1 MKINK
6 YFSLF
11 ITNPITIC
19 TVISIFL
26 FAFSFSVSPD
36 YWYDFYVVSL
46 VLSIVLFVSYWIAF
60 VVAKKINR
68 KQNVRLKI
76 KNYRLFLAFSI
87 LLLILTIVYIV
98 GSHVTET
105 VFSLKYERY
114 FSYFDF
120 IETSIREKTSIF
132 YWSTAPAFII
142 VLCLGFFNALISLMF
157 FSEIKLVSNQNEN
170 KPINN
175 QSLSKGNIGNKIC
188 EIREKRN
195 LTQIELASKLSI
207 SSKLVSDW
215 EQSKSYPS
223 MDILVNISE
232 ILDYD
237 FIKYLFEG
245 DKDV

>member
-1 MKINK
+1 MKTNK
-6 YFSLF
+6 YFTLF

-26 FAFSFSVSPD
+26 FAFSFSISPD
-36 YWYDFYVVSL
+36 YWYDFYIVSL

-60 VVAKKINR
+60 VVAKKINK
-68 KQNVRLKI
+68 KQNVTLKI
-76 KNYRLFLAFSI
+76 KKYKLFLTISI
-87 LLLILTIVYIV
+87 LLLILTILYIV

-105 VFSLKYERY
+105 VFSMENGRY

-120 IETSIREKTSIF
+120 LETSIRGKTSIF
-132 YWSTAPAFII
+132 HWATAPAFII

-157 FSEIKLVSNQNEN
+157 FSEIKLVSNKNVN
-170 KPINN
+170 KSINN
-175 QSLSKGNIGNKIC
+175 QFLSKDNIGNKIC

-195 LTQIELASKLSI
+195 LTQMELASKLLISI
-207 SSKLVSDW
+207 KVVSDW

-223 MDILVNISE
+223 MDLLNNMSK